1 MFHQSISRLVFARR
15 FVRQFSPRRLVG
27 FFLIM
32 TTTQTTYSEKLRD
45 PRWQKKR
52 LRVMQR
58 DGFACRDCGESTKSL
73 QVHHCFYAKGDPW
86 LTEDRF
92 LMTLCCDCHQDR
104 SELEQDAK
112 RALGMIFS
120 QLPNNQD
127 NRALLNF
134 VTSLVK
140 HTESKSLQVMSDD
153 EIQYAIEFG
162 QKFERQQKAANGMA

>member
-1 MFHQSISRLVFARR
+1 
-15 FVRQFSPRRLVG
+15 
-27 FFLIM
+27 
-32 TTTQTTYSEKLRD
+32 
-45 PRWQKKR
+45 
-52 LRVMQR
+52 
-58 DGFACRDCGESTKSL
+58 
-73 QVHHCFYAKGDPW
+73 
-86 LTEDRF
+86 
-92 LMTLCCDCHQDR
+92 
-104 SELEQDAK
+104 
-112 RALGMIFS
+112 MIFS

>member
-1 MFHQSISRLVFARR
+1 MLIIKEFPGWFLRGVSCANSYRRSR
-15 FVRQFSPRRLVG
+15 SG
-27 FFLIM
+27 FFIM
-32 TTTQTTYSEKLRD
+32 TTTQTSYSEKLRD

-52 LRVMQR
+52 LGVMER
-58 DGFACRDCGESTKSL
+58 DGFACRDCGDSEKSL

-104 SELEQDAK
+104 GELEQDAK

-120 QLPNNQD
+120 QLQNNQD

-140 HTESKSLQVMSDD
+140 HTESKSLQVFSDT

-162 QKFERQQKAANGMA
+162 QQFERQQKAANGMA